1 MLFEVDKEKETL
13 KIAGTMNVEMPN
25 DTSKQELEQIQNVL
39 AQSIADSLGC
49 NPEDVQ
55 VTIDPTTGVSM
66 YTIWVE
72 DDLEKTE
79 ALMSTSDFA
88 TNLNSKIAENS
99 ENLPA
104 QIREVL
110 AVKDVNVNSLFQ
122 NNHNKTKQFQNSN
135 FSLSKFV
142 SFF

>member
-1 MLFEVDKEKETL
+1 VAPKVT
-13 KIAGTMNVEMPN
+13 GTMNVEIPEN
-25 DTSKQELEQIQNVL
+25 ASEEELEQIQNVL

-49 NPEDVQ
+49 NPEQ
-55 VTIDPTTGVSM
+55 IKVTIDPTTGVSM

-79 ALMSTSDFA
+79 DLMSTSDFA

>member
-1 MLFEVDKEKETL
+1 
-13 KIAGTMNVEMPN
+13 MNVEIPEN
-25 DTSKQELEQIQNVL
+25 ASEEELEQIQNVL

-49 NPEDVQ
+49 NPKDIQ
-55 VTIDPTTGVSM
+55 VDIDETTGIAM

-122 NNHNKTKQFQNSN
+122 NNHNNFRTPTFLSLKICFLFLIVFQIRNPK
-135 FSLSKFV
+135 LG
-142 SFF
+142 